1 MEQKES
7 GQSEIGSLSMRK
19 IPFIQEG
26 RITIRALTHD
36 DAQPL
41 QEFMEQE
48 KEFKYLPTF
57 LFEMQYDDADEVID
71 LLYAECIKESII
83 LGAFVDGDFC
93 GLAEFYG
100 FRDELHKVSIGY
112 RSLRKYW
119 NQGVATEV
127 VGFMMKYL
135 DEETDIEIIT
145 ASVMSDNTGSNKV
158 AEKNGFTLV
167 VHNAEEDWGFDE
179 PAIVD
184 KWIR

>member
-93 GLAEFYG
+93 GLAEYYG
-100 FRDELHKVSIGY
+100 FKDEIHKVSVGY

-119 NQGVATEV
+119 GQGVGSEV
-127 VGFMMKYL
+127 LRLMIKYL
-135 DEETDIEIIT
+135 YEETDTEIIT
-145 ASVMSDNTGSNKV
+145 ASVMSENTGSNRMV
-158 AEKNGFTLV
+158 EKNGFTLV

>member
-1 MEQKES
+1 MAEETKKRKKLF
-7 GQSEIGSLSMRK
+7 SEIPYIDGGDVILRQLT
-19 IPFIQEG
+19 QEDAP
-26 RITIRALTHD
+26 AL
-36 DAQPL
+36 
-41 QEFMEQE
+41 
-48 KEFKYLPTF
+48 KEMVDSPKVYRYLPTF

-93 GLAEFYG
+93 GLAEYYG
-100 FRDELHKVSIGY
+100 FKDEIHKVSIGY

-127 VGFMMKYL
+127 VGLMMKYL